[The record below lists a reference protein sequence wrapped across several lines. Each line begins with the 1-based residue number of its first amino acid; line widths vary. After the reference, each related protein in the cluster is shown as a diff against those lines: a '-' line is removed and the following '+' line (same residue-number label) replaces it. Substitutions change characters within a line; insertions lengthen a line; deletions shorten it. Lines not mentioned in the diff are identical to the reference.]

1 MSQLPVVGMMIGD
14 PAGVGPEVCL
24 RTAAATELAGVCRTV
39 LIGDIGILRRAAVV
53 CGLSLRF
60 ESVTDPAKQ
69 LTAGVIGVVDLG
81 GFDLERC
88 EIGKASATSGNAV
101 LQWIARGEEL
111 GRSGRLQGLVM
122 GPVETAS
129 LMATGKIKEIDD
141 LQPAGTYMLR
151 MSGKLRVV

>member
-14 PAGVGPEVCL
+14 PAGVGPEVCV

-39 LIGDIGILRRAAVV
+39 LIGDLGVLRRAALV

-60 ESVTDPAKQ
+60 EPVTDPSEQ
-69 LTAGVIGVVDLG
+69 LPAGVIGVVDPG
-81 GFDLERC
+81 GFDVDRC

-122 GPVETAS
+122 GPVET
-129 LMATGKIKEIDD
+129 
-141 LQPAGTYMLR
+141 
-151 MSGKLRVV
+151 